1 MNLRDMLN
9 DIAEASPMGYDD
21 PKTAEK
27 PAIAPKVPKQTQGAE
42 RSAKAQGQRANEFN
56 HGEFN
61 KFMMKN
67 KSIVT
72 PFDKVNVDTDQ
83 IIPTEYLKSIKTGGF
98 GDYLFD
104 GWRYLDQ
111 GQLGMTLDD
120 REVNKDFILNQKPY
134 DEAKILLTRNNFG
147 CGSSREHA
155 VWALRDFGFQA
166 VIASSFGDIFYN
178 NCFKN
183 GVLPLKLT
191 KQEINSLFML
201 ANDNPL
207 SFEIDLKGKELKVNS
222 DLIIPFKVD
231 INLVNRIIHNLDDV
245 DITLQDK
252 ALIKDFEI
260 NYKVN
265 RPWIF
270 IENNKT

>member
-1 MNLRDMLN
+1 MSDTIIQGIVAIFDRDN
-9 DIAEASPMGYDD
+9 I
-21 PKTAEK
+21 
-27 PAIAPKVPKQTQGAE
+27 
-42 RSAKAQGQRANEFN
+42 
-56 HGEFN
+56 
-61 KFMMKN
+61 
-67 KSIVT
+67 
-72 PFDKVNVDTDQ
+72 DTDQ
-83 IIPTEYLKSIKTGGF
+83 IIPTEYLKSIKKFGF

-155 VWALRDFGFQA
+155 VWALRDFGFKA

-183 GVLPLKLT
+183 SVLPLKLT

-201 ANDNPL
+201 VNDNPL

-260 NYKVN
+260 NYKVS

-270 IENNKT
+270 IENNKR

>member
-1 MNLRDMLN
+1 MSNTIIQGIVAIFDRDN
-9 DIAEASPMGYDD
+9 I
-21 PKTAEK
+21 
-27 PAIAPKVPKQTQGAE
+27 
-42 RSAKAQGQRANEFN
+42 
-56 HGEFN
+56 
-61 KFMMKN
+61 
-67 KSIVT
+67 
-72 PFDKVNVDTDQ
+72 DTDQ
-83 IIPTEYLKSIKTGGF
+83 IIPTEYLKSIKKFGF

-155 VWALRDFGFQA
+155 VWALRDFGFKA

-183 GVLPLKLT
+183 SVLPLKLT

-260 NYKVN
+260 NYKVS

-270 IENNKT
+270 IENNKR

>member
-1 MNLRDMLN
+1 MSDTIIQGIVAIFDRDN
-9 DIAEASPMGYDD
+9 I
-21 PKTAEK
+21 
-27 PAIAPKVPKQTQGAE
+27 
-42 RSAKAQGQRANEFN
+42 
-56 HGEFN
+56 
-61 KFMMKN
+61 
-67 KSIVT
+67 
-72 PFDKVNVDTDQ
+72 DTDQ
-83 IIPTEYLKSIKTGGF
+83 IIPTEYLKSIKKFGF

-183 GVLPLKLT
+183 SVLPLKLT

-260 NYKVN
+260 NYKVS

-270 IENNKT
+270 IENNKR

>member
-1 MNLRDMLN
+1 MSNTIIQGIVAIFDRDN
-9 DIAEASPMGYDD
+9 I
-21 PKTAEK
+21 
-27 PAIAPKVPKQTQGAE
+27 
-42 RSAKAQGQRANEFN
+42 
-56 HGEFN
+56 
-61 KFMMKN
+61 
-67 KSIVT
+67 
-72 PFDKVNVDTDQ
+72 DTDQ
-83 IIPTEYLKSIKTGGF
+83 IIPTEYLKSIKKFGF

-104 GWRYLDQ
+104 GWRYLDE

-183 GVLPLKLT
+183 SVLPLKLT

-260 NYKVN
+260 NYKVS

-270 IENNKT
+270 IENNKR

>member
-1 MNLRDMLN
+1 MSDTIIQGIVAIFDRDN
-9 DIAEASPMGYDD
+9 I
-21 PKTAEK
+21 
-27 PAIAPKVPKQTQGAE
+27 
-42 RSAKAQGQRANEFN
+42 
-56 HGEFN
+56 
-61 KFMMKN
+61 
-67 KSIVT
+67 
-72 PFDKVNVDTDQ
+72 DTDQ
-83 IIPTEYLKSIKTGGF
+83 IIPTEYLKSIQKFGF

-155 VWALRDFGFQA
+155 VWALRDFGFKA

-183 GVLPLKLT
+183 SVLPLKLT

-201 ANDNPL
+201 VNDNPL

-231 INLVNRIIHNLDDV
+231 INLVNRIIYNLDDV

>member
-1 MNLRDMLN
+1 MSNTIIQGIVAIFDRDN
-9 DIAEASPMGYDD
+9 I
-21 PKTAEK
+21 
-27 PAIAPKVPKQTQGAE
+27 
-42 RSAKAQGQRANEFN
+42 
-56 HGEFN
+56 
-61 KFMMKN
+61 
-67 KSIVT
+67 
-72 PFDKVNVDTDQ
+72 DTDQ
-83 IIPTEYLKSIKTGGF
+83 IIPTEYLKSIKKFGF

-183 GVLPLKLT
+183 SVLPLKLT

-260 NYKVN
+260 NYKIN

-270 IENNKT
+270 IENNKR

>member
-1 MNLRDMLN
+1 MSNTIIQGIVAIFDRDN
-9 DIAEASPMGYDD
+9 I
-21 PKTAEK
+21 
-27 PAIAPKVPKQTQGAE
+27 
-42 RSAKAQGQRANEFN
+42 
-56 HGEFN
+56 
-61 KFMMKN
+61 
-67 KSIVT
+67 
-72 PFDKVNVDTDQ
+72 DTDQ
-83 IIPTEYLKSIKTGGF
+83 IIPTEYLKSIKKFGF

-155 VWALRDFGFQA
+155 VWALRDFGFKA

-183 GVLPLKLT
+183 SVLPIKLT

-222 DLIIPFKVD
+222 DLIIPFTVD

-260 NYKVN
+260 NYKVS

>member
-1 MNLRDMLN
+1 MSNTIIQGIVAIFDRDN
-9 DIAEASPMGYDD
+9 I
-21 PKTAEK
+21 
-27 PAIAPKVPKQTQGAE
+27 
-42 RSAKAQGQRANEFN
+42 
-56 HGEFN
+56 
-61 KFMMKN
+61 
-67 KSIVT
+67 
-72 PFDKVNVDTDQ
+72 DTDQ
-83 IIPTEYLKSIKTGGF
+83 IIPTEYLKSIKKFGF

-183 GVLPLKLT
+183 SVLPLKLT

-260 NYKVN
+260 NYKVS

-270 IENNKT
+270 IENNKR

>member
-1 MNLRDMLN
+1 MSDTIIQGIVAIFDRDN
-9 DIAEASPMGYDD
+9 I
-21 PKTAEK
+21 
-27 PAIAPKVPKQTQGAE
+27 
-42 RSAKAQGQRANEFN
+42 
-56 HGEFN
+56 
-61 KFMMKN
+61 
-67 KSIVT
+67 
-72 PFDKVNVDTDQ
+72 DTDQ
-83 IIPTEYLKSIKTGGF
+83 IIPTEYLKSIKKFGF

-183 GVLPLKLT
+183 SVLPLKLT

>member
-1 MNLRDMLN
+1 MSNIIIQGIVAIFDRDN
-9 DIAEASPMGYDD
+9 I
-21 PKTAEK
+21 
-27 PAIAPKVPKQTQGAE
+27 
-42 RSAKAQGQRANEFN
+42 
-56 HGEFN
+56 
-61 KFMMKN
+61 
-67 KSIVT
+67 
-72 PFDKVNVDTDQ
+72 DTDQ
-83 IIPTEYLKSIKTGGF
+83 IIPTEYLKSIKKFGF

-183 GVLPLKLT
+183 SVLPLKLT

-222 DLIIPFKVD
+222 DLIIPFTVD

-260 NYKVN
+260 NYKVS

-270 IENNKT
+270 IENNKR

>member
-1 MNLRDMLN
+1 
-9 DIAEASPMGYDD
+9 
-21 PKTAEK
+21 
-27 PAIAPKVPKQTQGAE
+27 
-42 RSAKAQGQRANEFN
+42 
-56 HGEFN
+56 
-61 KFMMKN
+61 MMK
-67 KSIVT
+67 
-72 PFDKVNVDTDQ
+72 
-83 IIPTEYLKSIKTGGF
+83 
-98 GDYLFD
+98 
-104 GWRYLDQ
+104 
-111 GQLGMTLDD
+111 
-120 REVNKDFILNQKPY
+120 QKY
-134 DEAKILLTRNNFG
+134 CLLNNFG

-183 GVLPLKLT
+183 SVLPLKLT

-260 NYKVN
+260 NYKVS

-270 IENNKT
+270 IENNKR

>member
-1 MNLRDMLN
+1 MSDRIIQGIVAILDRDN
-9 DIAEASPMGYDD
+9 I
-21 PKTAEK
+21 
-27 PAIAPKVPKQTQGAE
+27 
-42 RSAKAQGQRANEFN
+42 
-56 HGEFN
+56 
-61 KFMMKN
+61 
-67 KSIVT
+67 
-72 PFDKVNVDTDQ
+72 DTDQ
-83 IIPTEYLKSIKTGGF
+83 IIPTEYLKSIKKFGF

-183 GVLPLKLT
+183 SVLPLKLT

-260 NYKVN
+260 NYKVS

-270 IENNKT
+270 IENNKR